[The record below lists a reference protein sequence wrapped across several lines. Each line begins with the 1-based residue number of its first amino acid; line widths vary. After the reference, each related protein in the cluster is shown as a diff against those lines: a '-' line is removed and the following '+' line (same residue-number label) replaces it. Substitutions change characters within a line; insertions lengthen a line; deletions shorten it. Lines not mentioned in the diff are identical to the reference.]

1 MRTRLTWL
9 MMMPKRYTWKAKH
22 AEEEGWIAL
31 FRDGRLMVY
40 TPIEWWTDGPRMGR
54 LIEQYSS

>member
-1 MRTRLTWL
+1 
-9 MMMPKRYTWKAKH
+9 MMSKGYTWKAKH